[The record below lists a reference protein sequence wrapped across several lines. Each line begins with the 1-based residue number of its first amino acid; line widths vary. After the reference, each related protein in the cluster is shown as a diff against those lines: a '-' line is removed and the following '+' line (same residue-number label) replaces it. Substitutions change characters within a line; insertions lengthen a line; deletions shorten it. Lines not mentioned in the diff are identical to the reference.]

1 MSVLRIGMLLWVFQ
15 HVWLQMCQYDADRPD
30 PLSTYHPHG
39 REIARHI
46 RVKGELSRKSGAHL
60 RAAGG
65 TNMSSQAQA
74 LRAGDRSEEAET
86 V

>member
-1 MSVLRIGMLLWVFQ
+1 M
-15 HVWLQMCQYDADRPD
+15 
-30 PLSTYHPHG
+30 STYHPHG